1 MQEAYIVDA
10 VRTPFGDRGGA
21 FRDTHPQ
28 DLAAEPLR
36 ALESRVGFDPDVV
49 EDVAYGCVTPV
60 GEQGLN
66 VGRIAPMVAG
76 WGEGVPGVQ
85 LNRMCG
91 SGQQAVNWAAADVR
105 AGFRDILVAGGVEHM
120 TRVPMGSDGNA
131 ETGVIDEHALTDT
144 YFEHFEEAT
153 SQGEGAER
161 IAEEYGFTRE
171 QVDELARDSQRRW
184 AEAWEAGRYDDQ
196 VVPVETTLDGDSI
209 TVEQDGHPRPGTTM
223 DDLASLPLA
232 FREEGEG
239 VHHAGNSSGIVD
251 GASAVLVASEAAVAE
266 HDWEPMARIVQTEVV
281 GVDPVTMLTGP
292 IPATENVL
300 EKAGMTVDDVDR
312 FEVNEA
318 FASVVLAWLEETGA
332 DWADVNVDGGA
343 IAHGHPLGATGA
355 ALVTKLV
362 HQLERTG
369 QDVGLSAMCI
379 GFGQGVATVVER
391 V

>member
-1 MQEAYIVDA
+1 MQEAVIVDA
-10 VRTPFGDRGGA
+10 VRTPFGDRNGA

-36 ALESRVGFDPDVV
+36 ALESRVGFDPETIEDVV
-49 EDVAYGCVTPV
+49 YGCVTPV
-60 GEQGLN
+60 DEQGLN
-66 VGRIAPMVAG
+66 IGRIAPMVAG
-76 WGEGVPGVQ
+76 WGESVPGVQ
-85 LNRMCG
+85 MNRMCG
-91 SGQQAVNWAAADVR
+91 SGQQAVNWAAASIR
-105 AGFRDILVAGGVEHM
+105 AGFHDVLVAGGTEHM

-131 ETGVIDEHALTDT
+131 ERGVIDEHALTDT
-144 YFEHFEEAT
+144 YFQHFDEAT
-153 SQGEGAER
+153 TQGEGAER

-171 QVDELARDSQRRW
+171 DVDGLALDSQRRW
-184 AEAWEAGRYDDQ
+184 GAAWEAGRYDEQ
-196 VVPVETTLDGDSI
+196 IAPVETTLDDEPI
-209 TVEQDGHPRPGTTM
+209 TVERDGHPRPETTE
-223 DDLASLPLA
+223 DDLRSLPLA
-232 FREEGEG
+232 FRDEGNG

-251 GASAVLVASEAAVAE
+251 GASALLVTSREVAE
-266 HDWEPMARIVQTEVV
+266 ERGWDPMARIVQTEVV

-300 EKAGMTVDDVDR
+300 EKAGRSVDDVDR

-355 ALVTKLV
+355 ALLTKLV
-362 HQLERTG
+362 HQLERGEGT
-369 QDVGLSAMCI
+369 VGLSAMCI
-379 GFGQGVATVVER
+379 GFGQGIATIVER